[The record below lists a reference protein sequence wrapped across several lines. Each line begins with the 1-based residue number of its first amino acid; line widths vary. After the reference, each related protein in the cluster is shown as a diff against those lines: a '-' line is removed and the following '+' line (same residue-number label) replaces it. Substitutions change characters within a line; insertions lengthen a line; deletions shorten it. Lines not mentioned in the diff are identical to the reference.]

1 MKRIS
6 ALFLFIVL
14 TDCLLAYS
22 GLKARRVLRDI
33 ELANHYFMVTHPLP
47 GDSIKGRKLYP
58 SNIWTRG
65 VYFEGLRHAVQT
77 HIANH
82 SPTIAVI

>member
-14 TDCLLAYS
+14 TDCMLAYS

-65 VYFEGLRHAVQT
+65 VYFEGLMALYQ
-77 HIANH
+77 IAPKTYYSAH
-82 SPTIAVI
+82 CTV